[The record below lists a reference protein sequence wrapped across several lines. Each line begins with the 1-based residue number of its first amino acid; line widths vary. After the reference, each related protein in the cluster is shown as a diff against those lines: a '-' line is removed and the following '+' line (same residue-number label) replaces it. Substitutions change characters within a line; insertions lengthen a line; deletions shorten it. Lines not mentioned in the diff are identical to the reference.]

1 MNNPQWYQHN
11 DIANKLRAALEVVID
26 GHGLPVVFD
35 GLADGKAVVSVSF
48 NGETCVFYRETP
60 TLNNVKVATPEN
72 TVSVSVAE
80 AQDTGD
86 LDEDPQIVA
95 VSKRGRKPKI
105 AVESV
110 PVGDGVK
117 AEF

>member
-1 MNNPQWYQHN
+1 MSNEWYQHN
-11 DIANKLRAALEVVID
+11 DIANKLRAALEAVID
-26 GHGLPVVFD
+26 GHGLAAIFD
-35 GLADGKAVVSVSF
+35 GLAEGKATVSVSY

-60 TLNNVKVATPEN
+60 TLNKLKVATPE
-72 TVSVSVAE
+72 TPLIVPVAE
-80 AQDTGD
+80 AQDTAE

-95 VSKRGRKPKI
+95 VPKRTRKPKI
-105 AVESV
+105 ATETV